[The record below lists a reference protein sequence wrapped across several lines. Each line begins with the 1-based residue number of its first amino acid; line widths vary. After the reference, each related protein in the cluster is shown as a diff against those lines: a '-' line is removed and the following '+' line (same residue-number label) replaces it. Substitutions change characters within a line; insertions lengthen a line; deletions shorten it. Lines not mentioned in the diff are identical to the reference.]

1 MLMWPDLSYLFL
13 AVFSTFFAVIM
24 LLYLSPVAET
34 SLVRDLMWLT
44 FMFLVLDAAL
54 SLILAFIRRREKV

>member
-1 MLMWPDLSYLFL
+1 
-13 AVFSTFFAVIM
+13 
-24 LLYLSPVAET
+24 
-34 SLVRDLMWLT
+34 MWLT